1 VPRPLPEA
9 VFRLALFAL
18 PPAIAFLYLVSLLP
32 LMTWEQWSI
41 VVFGGMAVY
50 MFAPFGT
57 EIVIPAVVVALG
69 ADAPVHV
76 VVLAVVSIVMVDVL
90 IALFIAWNWDL
101 LERIPRLGG
110 ALRRVEEKCHAII
123 ARRRWGEGAA
133 LAALAAY
140 VALPV
145 QMTGGLFSSVL
156 GRVMGLGKGRV
167 FAAVVAGSLA
177 GAVPMAVL
185 AVLIRDPLLEALE
198 SPTAQSVSFVA
209 GILII
214 VAFIAAV
221 VVLYLRGKRN
231 AAAG

>member
-1 VPRPLPEA
+1 MPRPLPEA

-18 PPAIAFLYLVSLLP
+18 PPAIAFLYVVSLLP

-50 MFAPFGT
+50 MFAPLGT

-101 LERIPRLGG
+101 IERVPRLGG
-110 ALRRVEEKCHAII
+110 ALRRVEGKCHAII
-123 ARRRWGEGAA
+123 ARKRWGEGAT

-177 GAVPMAVL
+177 GAVPMALL

-198 SPTAQSVSFVA
+198 SPTAQSVSSVA

-214 VAFIAAV
+214 VAFIAVV

>member
-1 VPRPLPEA
+1 MPRPLPEA
-9 VFRLALFAL
+9 VFRFALFVL
-18 PPAIAFLYLVSLLP
+18 PFAIAFLYIVSLLP
-32 LMTWEQWSI
+32 ILSPEAWSI
-41 VVFGGMAVY
+41 VVFGGMALY
-50 MFAPFGT
+50 MFSPLGA

-69 ADAPVHV
+69 EGAPAHV
-76 VVLAVVSIVMVDVL
+76 VVLAVVSVVMVDVL
-90 IALFIAWNWDL
+90 TALFIAWNWDL
-101 LERIPRLGG
+101 LERVPRLGG
-110 ALRRVEEKCHAII
+110 VLRRVEAKCHAII
-123 ARRRWGEGAA
+123 ARRRWGEGAT

-156 GRVMGLGKGRV
+156 GRVMGLGKTRV

-185 AVLIRDPLLEALE
+185 AVLIRAPLLDALE
-198 SPTAQSVSFVA
+198 SPTARSLSLVA
-209 GILII
+209 GILIM

-231 AAAG
+231 ASPG